1 MGNEIEN
8 LYSSVNRFAI
18 TDGINRTIVPYLEIH
33 SYREQDII
41 IPDTPNPFIYL
52 VVNGTMRLHFA
63 TGVSDYAPGQ
73 YLISAI
79 DSPKSGMALSASQSS
94 PFLALYIEFS
104 VDDIVSVM
112 LDMEADFMG
121 KIFEKEMAS
130 KIQPHDDYKL
140 LDVIMRLLNINEKP
154 DEMAFMTKHL
164 KREIILNLITGPYG
178 KTFAQ
183 SIVKIQQAGD
193 IYYTN
198 SWIKQHYKDT
208 FTVEDLA
215 EQSNMSVSSFH
226 QKFKSAVGMGPLQCQ
241 KKLRLMEARQLML
254 DKTLNVTDAA
264 MEVGYESL
272 SHFNRDY
279 RRLFGLSPQKDIQE
293 IRNCLYT
300 KAQFD

>member
-1 MGNEIEN
+1 MLPVI
-8 LYSSVNRFAI
+8 
-18 TDGINRTIVPYLEIH
+18 PYLEIH
-33 SYREQDII
+33 SYSQKDIV

-63 TGVSDYAPGQ
+63 TGISDYVPGQ
-73 YLISAI
+73 YLISSI
-79 DSPKSGMALSASQSS
+79 DSPKSGLALSASSAS

-104 VDDIVSVM
+104 IDEIVSVM
-112 LDMEADFMG
+112 LDTEADFMG
-121 KIFEKEMAS
+121 SVFEKEM
-130 KIQPHDDYKL
+130 KTKTQPHEDYKL
-140 LDVIMRLLNINEKP
+140 VDVILRLLNINKQP

-198 SWIKQHYKDT
+198 SWIKQHYKET
-208 FTVEDLA
+208 FTVEELA
-215 EQSNMSVSSFH
+215 EQSKMSVSSFH
-226 QKFKSAVGMGPLQCQ
+226 QKFKSTVGMGPLQCQ

-254 DKTLNVTDAA
+254 DRALNVTDAA

-279 RRLFGLSPQKDIQE
+279 RRLFGLSPQKNIQE